1 MSAPSIL
8 SPQPAESA
16 MVTID
21 VRHKVKD
28 FGHWKRVF
36 DSAAE
41 ARREAGEL
49 ACRIYLRHGSSD
61 DVLVSMDWDSLE
73 RAQAFLSSPH
83 LMSGMQQAG
92 VREMPQIVILQRVDD
107 YRL

>member
-1 MSAPSIL
+1 
-8 SPQPAESA
+8 

-28 FGHWKRVF
+28 FGQWKTIF
-36 DSAAE
+36 DAA
-41 ARREAGEL
+41 AARRREAGETG
-49 ACRIYLRHGSSD
+49 CRVYLQHGSED

-73 RAQAFLSSPH
+73 RAQQFLASTE
-83 LMSGMQQAG
+83 LMSGMQAAG
-92 VREMPQIVILQRVDD
+92 VREMPKITILRRVDE